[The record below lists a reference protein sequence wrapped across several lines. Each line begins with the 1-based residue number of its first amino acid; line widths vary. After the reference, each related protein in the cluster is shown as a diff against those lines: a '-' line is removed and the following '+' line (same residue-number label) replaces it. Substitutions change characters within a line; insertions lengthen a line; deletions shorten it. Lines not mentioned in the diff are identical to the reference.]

1 MSSFLPTPILPLLLY
16 LLFSPTILFPARI
29 VSLNPAMETLACC
42 VYVAV
47 AKQLPFMLRQ
57 WHNSLDRQTS
67 AMVSRYGA
75 LLDCS
80 V

>member
-1 MSSFLPTPILPLLLY
+1 
-16 LLFSPTILFPARI
+16 
-29 VSLNPAMETLACC
+29 METLACC

-67 AMVSRYGA
+67 AMVSRYSV
-75 LLDCS
+75 LFDCS
-80 V
+80 VVIIELIFLYKYVVYVCNNLLLYLL

>member
-1 MSSFLPTPILPLLLY
+1 MHVHVHVDHGTFKFPSSIALC
-16 LLFSPTILFPARI
+16 FSLGL
-29 VSLNPAMETLACC
+29 VSLNPSMETLACC

-67 AMVSRYGA
+67 AMVSR
-75 LLDCS
+75 
-80 V
+80 

>member
-16 LLFSPTILFPARI
+16 LLFLFPARI